1 MHQLIPWAGHV
12 NYAASKDGIEQLMRS
27 VAQEVAANKIRVNGL
42 APGAIKTE
50 INREAWETPEALQKL
65 WKLIPYGRLG
75 ETDDVA
81 KAAIWL
87 ASDESDFV
95 TGTTLLSMAR

>member
-1 MHQLIPWAGHV
+1 VHQLIPWAGHV